1 MPSISCLLEDTFT
14 LLNPRI
20 SLLSVILAGLV
31 LAATAAA
38 DTPTAQSGSTLQPIP
53 LEDMEVSVLAPVA
66 LQAVQIPQSII
77 LDGRL
82 TEPAWQNAPVG
93 DDFRQREPDEGAP
106 ASQPTEVR
114 VLYTAT
120 HLYVGVICHDSD
132 VSAAV
137 ATRFNRDADLAADDR
152 VTLLFD
158 TFADRRNAFKFQT
171 NSVGAR
177 VDELIGDEG
186 ETENRDWNGIWNVK
200 TARSPSGWSAEFEI
214 PFQTLSYAPGQ
225 SSWGFNVQRI
235 IKRVNEETVWSG
247 YLQSLDFNRVSRAGR
262 LTGLRDRSQ
271 GLGLDFSPFLT
282 TEVRRDAA
290 SFKPGFD
297 LFYKPT
303 PGLTLSLTLNTDF
316 SEAETDDVQVNLTRF
331 SLFFPEKRQFF
342 LEDAPNFAVDGL
354 TPTSGPLV
362 IIPFFSRRVGIADDG
377 KPVDLIGGAKLSG
390 RVGKYSLGILSAQT
404 QERDPV
410 PGENFSVVR
419 LKRDLGEQASLGLIA
434 TRRTPENGDAS
445 GLYGHD
451 FLYKTTR
458 FLERRNLT
466 LSSFVLKSFRPTAR
480 KNWAWGSQINLPNDT
495 WTIFGTYREVQ
506 RDFEASMGF
515 VPRTGIR
522 RFGWFLQAAP
532 RPGRWGTRQV
542 ACAFDG
548 NYITDQSTNRL
559 LTRNIVFPC
568 EWRFESGDTLMFRA
582 WQQLERLT
590 EDFEISRGVRLLP
603 DRYTFRRYMVK
614 AETADK
620 RKLSASLAHYWG
632 DYYSGT
638 RDSWNLRL
646 NFQPGPRLFL
656 SPEYLQSDVRLPEG
670 NFVTRLLRVRLDIA
684 VSPDLSWFSLIQYDN
699 VSDVFSLNTRI
710 RWIIE
715 PGNDIFL
722 VFNQRWL
729 DEEGGFH
736 SIGREGRFKVRY
748 TYRF

>member
-1 MPSISCLLEDTFT
+1 MLALTA
-14 LLNPRI
+14 
-20 SLLSVILAGLV
+20 SV
-31 LAATAAA
+31 AA
-38 DTPTAQSGSTLQPIP
+38 DTLPPPAGPATRPIP
-53 LEDMEVSVLAPVA
+53 LKDMEVSVLAPVA
-66 LQAVQIPQSII
+66 LLAARITQPIT
-77 LDGRL
+77 LDGQL
-82 TEPAWQNAPVG
+82 NEPVWQRAPVG
-93 DDFRQREPDEGAP
+93 SDFRQREPDEGAP
-106 ASQPTEVR
+106 ASQATEVR

-120 HLYVGVICHDSD
+120 HLYVGVLCHDSD
-132 VSAAV
+132 LSAAV
-137 ATRFNRDADLAADDR
+137 ATRFNRDANLAADDR

-158 TFADRRNAFKFQT
+158 TFSDRRNAFKFQT

-177 VDELIGDEG
+177 VDELIGHEG
-186 ETENRDWNGIWNVK
+186 ETDNRDWNGIWNVK

-225 SSWGFNVQRI
+225 SSWGFNVQRM
-235 IKRVNEETVWSG
+235 IKRANEETVWTG
-247 YLQSLDFNRVSRAGR
+247 YRQTLDFDRVSHAGR
-262 LTGLRDRSQ
+262 LTGLHDMSQ

-297 LFYKPT
+297 LFYKIT
-303 PGLTLSLTLNTDF
+303 PGLTLSLTMNTDF
-316 SEAETDDVQVNLTRF
+316 SETEVDDAQVNLTRF

-342 LEDAPNFAVDGL
+342 LEDAPNFAVNGL

-377 KPVDLIGGAKLSG
+377 KPVDLIGGGKLSG
-390 RVGKYSLGILSAQT
+390 RIGKYHLGLLSVQT

-410 PGENFSVVR
+410 PGENFSVIRV
-419 LKRDLGEQASLGLIA
+419 KRDIGQQASFGLIA
-434 TRRTPENGDAS
+434 TRRSPENGAAT

-451 FLYKTTR
+451 FLYKTTK
-458 FLERRNLT
+458 LWGDKNLT
-466 LSSFVLKSFRPTAR
+466 VSSFVLKSFIPGSR

-495 WTIFGTYREVQ
+495 WNIFGTYREVQ
-506 RDFEASMGF
+506 RDFDASLGF
-515 VPRTGIR
+515 VPRKGIR

-532 RPGRWGTRQV
+532 RPKHWSTRQV

-548 NYITDQSTNRL
+548 NYITDQTTNQL

-568 EWRFESGDTLMFRA
+568 EWRFESGDTLMFRT
-582 WQQLERLT
+582 WQQFERLT
-590 EDFEISRGVRLLP
+590 EDFEINPGVRLAP

-620 RKLSASLAHYWG
+620 RKLSASLAYYWG
-632 DYYSGT
+632 DYYSGK

-656 SPEYLQSDVRLPEG
+656 SPEYLQNDVRLPEG
-670 NFVTRLLRVRLDIA
+670 NFVVRLLRVRLDVA
-684 VSPDLSWFSLIQYDN
+684 VSPNLSWFSLIQYDN
-699 VSDVFSLNTRI
+699 VADVFSLNTRI
-710 RWIIE
+710 RWIVE

-729 DEEGGFH
+729 DDEESGFR
-736 SIGREGRFKVRY
+736 SIGREGRFKVQY

>member
-1 MPSISCLLEDTFT
+1 MSGITCVLEDTFT
-14 LLNPRI
+14 LLNPRM
-20 SLLSVILAGLV
+20 SLLTAALAV
-31 LAATAAA
+31 LALAAPAVA
-38 DTPTAQSGSTLQPIP
+38 DTPVPAGRTRPTP
-53 LEDMEVSVLAPVA
+53 LADMEVSALAPVA
-66 LQAVQIPQSII
+66 LPATRITQPIT

-82 TEPAWQNAPVG
+82 NEPAWQNASVG
-93 DDFRQREPDEGAP
+93 SDFRQREPDEGAP
-106 ASQPTEVR
+106 ASQATEVR

-120 HLYVGVICHDSD
+120 HLYVGVLCHDSD
-132 VSAAV
+132 PSAAV

-158 TFADRRNAFKFQT
+158 TFSDHRNAFKFQT

-177 VDELIGDEG
+177 VDELIGNEG
-186 ETENRDWNGIWNVK
+186 ETDNRDWNGVWNVQ

-225 SSWGFNVQRI
+225 SSWGFNVQRM
-235 IKRVNEETVWSG
+235 IKRANEETVWSG
-247 YLQSLDFNRVSRAGR
+247 YRQTLEFDRVSHAGR
-262 LTGLRDRSQ
+262 LTGLRDMSQ

-297 LFYKPT
+297 LFYKLT
-303 PGLTLSLTLNTDF
+303 PGLTLSLTMNTDF
-316 SEAETDDVQVNLTRF
+316 SETEADNAQVNLTRF

-342 LEDAPNFAVDGL
+342 LEDAPNFAVNGL

-362 IIPFFSRRVGIADDG
+362 IIPFFSRRVGIATDG
-377 KPVDLIGGAKLSG
+377 KPVDLIGGGKLSG
-390 RVGKYSLGILSAQT
+390 RIGKYHLGLLSVQT

-410 PGENFSVVR
+410 PGENFSVIRV
-419 LKRDLGEQASLGLIA
+419 KRDIGQRASFGLIA
-434 TRRTPENGDAS
+434 TRRSPENGAAT

-451 FLYKTTR
+451 FLYKTTK
-458 FLERRNLT
+458 LWGDKNLT
-466 LSSFVLKSFRPTAR
+466 VSSFVLKSFIPGSR

-495 WTIFGTYREVQ
+495 WNIFGTYREVQ
-506 RDFEASMGF
+506 RDFDASMGF

-532 RPGRWGTRQV
+532 RPKHWSTRQV

-548 NYITDQSTNRL
+548 NYMTDQATNRL

-568 EWRFESGDTLMFRA
+568 EWRFESGDTLLFRT
-582 WQQLERLT
+582 WQQFERLT
-590 EDFEISRGVRLLP
+590 EDFEISRGVRLSP

-632 DYYSGT
+632 DYYSGK

-656 SPEYLQSDVRLPEG
+656 SPEYLQNDVRLPEG
-670 NFVTRLLRVRLDIA
+670 NFVVRLLRVRLDLA
-684 VSPDLSWFSLIQYDN
+684 VSPNLSWFSLVQYDN
-699 VSDVFSLNTRI
+699 VSDVFSLNSRI

-729 DEEGGFH
+729 DDEESGFR